1 MRNWRH
7 AAPADEA
14 LRVTYA
20 LGRTFAT
27 PEASRMLIG
36 QLVGIAIQ
44 KRALEALPAGSQP
57 DWLKVA
63 PAERLTEIEQ
73 KKADVKGVASGIE
86 SVVRSQDSELISEY
100 LRRMCTESEAAAYE
114 CLQKQ
119 KK

>member
-7 AAPADEA
+7 AAAEDEA

-36 QLVGIAIQ
+36 QLVGIAME

-57 DWLKVA
+57 DWLKVV

-114 CLQKQ
+114 WLQKQ